1 MTQLEIAKEN
11 QLVNEKFIV
20 IRELINHLHDA
31 QFDRKTLTSDMLKEL
46 RSKIDEMLLSDF

>member
-1 MTQLEIAKEN
+1 MTQEEIAKEN

-20 IRELINHLHDA
+20 IRELINHLHEA

-46 RSKIDEMLLSDF
+46 RGKIDEMLLSDF

>member
-20 IRELINHLHDA
+20 IRELINDLHEA
-31 QFDRKTLTSDMLKEL
+31 QFDRKTLTSVMLREL
-46 RSKIDEMLLSDF
+46 RSKINKMIKNDF